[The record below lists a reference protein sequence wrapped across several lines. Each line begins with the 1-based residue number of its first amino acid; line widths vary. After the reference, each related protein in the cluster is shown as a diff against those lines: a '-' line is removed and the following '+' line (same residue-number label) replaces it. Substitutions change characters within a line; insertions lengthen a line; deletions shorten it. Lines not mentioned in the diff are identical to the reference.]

1 MNMSEKALDRRGRWR
16 SVTIAFRVSPEEN
29 DAINE
34 VVKLSGMTKQSF
46 IITKLQDR
54 DVVVVRNSKTFKALR
69 DKMDEI
75 ISELRRIEKAGEL
88 TEDFIETINYVTTIY
103 INTKED

>member
-1 MNMSEKALDRRGRWR
+1 MSEKALDKRGRWR
-16 SVTIAFRVSPEEN
+16 SMTIAFRVSPEEN
-29 DAINE
+29 EAINE
-34 VVKLSGMTKQSF
+34 AVKLSGMTKQSY

-54 DVVVVRNSKTFKALR
+54 DVVVIRNSKTFKALR

-75 ISELRRIEKAGEL
+75 VSELHRIEKAGEL

-103 INTKED
+103 TNTKEDK

>member
-75 ISELRRIEKAGEL
+75 ISELRRIEERFPSGPYAS
-88 TEDFIETINYVTTIY
+88 IY
-103 INTKED
+103 KL